1 MTWDKSTIGLEIKA
15 TAKEYRMTVMTERSR
30 RSVVDRKKVA
40 REREYDIVM
49 VNAKGEDKQSTGSE
63 VEGGSACI

>member
-1 MTWDKSTIGLEIKA
+1 
-15 TAKEYRMTVMTERSR
+15 MTVMTERSR